1 MDEEEKRVVEKSSK
15 RKKKQKR
22 KKTDPP
28 KQLETLVPDP
38 VTASTLDRLDAW
50 KAAEKLL
57 HEAKWGT
64 GIEDEVVIILP
75 SSVLDLANWLLY
87 GPAGMSFADGGDD

>member
-1 MDEEEKRVVEKSSK
+1 MDEDENHIGEEVAEKSPK
-15 RKKKQKR
+15 RKKKRKR
-22 KKTDPP
+22 KKDPL
-28 KQLETLVPDP
+28 KQLETDP
-38 VTASTLDRLDAW
+38 VTATMLDRLDAW

-64 GIEDEVVIILP
+64 GIEDEVVVILP

-87 GPAGMSFADGGDD
+87 GPAAMTFMDDEDG